1 MFVSR
6 DAVMEFVYSS
16 LPNPLVNIVVLLL
29 MLAAVVLL
37 PSSAVDGRTAGKKEV
52 VTIDVVMV
60 DKKDLRLEILGAAAT
75 GRERVS
81 SSPVEVVLP
90 RVIIVAVLVLL
101 MISVFLVIVILLATF
116 LTVDVV
122 DCRALQKEEDTSS

>member
-16 LPNPLVNIVVLLL
+16 LPNPLVNIVLLL
-29 MLAAVVLL
+29 LAAVILL
-37 PSSAVDGRTAGKKEV
+37 SSAVDGSIVGKKEV
-52 VTIDVVMV
+52 ATIDVDMV
-60 DKKDLRLEILGAAAT
+60 DKKDLRLEILGAATT

-81 SSPVEVVLP
+81 SSPVKVVLP

-101 MISVFLVIVILLATF
+101 MISVLRVLVIVILLATF
-116 LTVDVV
+116 LPVDVI